1 MPKKS
6 TQKVKHAAAK
16 SKKNKVVK
24 RAAKKSSRG
33 VKLVPE
39 RYVAPVHPLFA
50 QAVQNYEAA
59 LKAMQNH
66 KFDRA
71 VVLLEKIVA
80 VPGIELADRA
90 RMYIQQ
96 CKQQMAKA
104 STSFKTAEEHF
115 DFAVSLMN
123 SGDFDSARSHLEK
136 LVKQNP
142 KSGFVHYGMA
152 ALHALQNRAE
162 ESMRFLDH
170 AIKLDPAH
178 RYHARNDSDFHNLVD
193 DPRFTELI
201 YPEPGPELV
210 ASSSSSRK

>member
-6 TQKVKHAAAK
+6 TRKVKHTPAK
-16 SKKNKVVK
+16 SKKKKAVK
-24 RAAKKSSRG
+24 TIVKKSSRAT
-33 VKLVPE
+33 KPATE

-59 LKAMQNH
+59 LKAMQSH
-66 KFDRA
+66 KYDRA
-71 VVLLEKIVA
+71 VVLLEKILA

-90 RMYIQQ
+90 RVYIQQ

-104 STSFKTAEEHF
+104 STSFKTAEEHY
-115 DFAVSLMN
+115 DYAVSLMN
-123 SGDFDSARSHLEK
+123 SGEFESARSHMEK

-142 KSGFVHYGMA
+142 KLGFVHYGMA
-152 ALHALQNRAE
+152 ALHAMQNRAE
-162 ESMRFLDH
+162 EAMRFLDH
-170 AIKLDPAH
+170 AIKLDPSH

-210 ASSSSSRK
+210 STSSSRK